1 MKKTL
6 TFLMAAMV
14 ISLMASCFGGGS
26 NEPQLSEKAKML
38 MANTWAADLN
48 ADLKGNGEALKEGTG
63 IGHEME
69 LKGDVAKIGDFLA
82 AKWNFGRG
90 SKDPS
95 KLVYS
100 ISTGEGFF
108 SATVESG
115 LWELAA
121 DDQTLLLRKWD
132 DQKGDY
138 VETPEEYTITELTA
152 DKLVWQKK
160 GDLSPSYFV
169 KK

>member
-6 TFLMAAMV
+6 TFVMAAFV
-14 ISLMASCFGGGS
+14 ISLMASCFGGS
-26 NEPQLSEKAKML
+26 NEAQVSEKGKML

-48 ADLKGNGEALKEGTG
+48 ADLKGNSDAVEDATTIKHDIQLG
-63 IGHEME
+63 
-69 LKGDVAKIGDFLA
+69 GDVAKIGDFLA

-115 LWELAA
+115 LWELSA
-121 DDQTLLLRKWD
+121 DDKTLLLRKWD
-132 DQKGDY
+132 DEKGDY
-138 VETPEEYTITELTA
+138 VETPEEYTILELTA
-152 DKLVWQKK
+152 EKLSWQKK

-169 KK
+169 AK